1 MIQNLLLSQVFALL
15 FVIVGLPFSYL
26 ILKPE
31 NQKTVDA
38 VQRIS
43 VACALGVAI
52 PLVTCSTIMSLG
64 GWWTFCICVN
74 LTIWIASIVVL
85 IWTNRFDGQVSVLK
99 NATRMDSKAFGLLL
113 ALVACSAILISASK
127 PNDAIL
133 GVRIGVDSALYADG
147 AQMLLENNGARGF
160 EAISAAT
167 TTSFGPAA
175 FLSHLRW
182 GVPVLLAA
190 VTKLF
195 ALDHSYLSVIPLL
208 ALFLGLS
215 GLIAVSLCKRL
226 LLPTHTS
233 IFGGMAVATNYVFIN
248 LAIEGQWAQLMSIP
262 FFLLFV
268 CLESEKNKRFDPS
281 LFGASLM
288 LVAGTL
294 FYGEMTPI
302 FLFMYFLMLIKKL
315 WLNPL
320 RSSAY
325 QVTRSLVLIMLAAVM
340 IFPYI
345 KKYIEHLGG
354 LSLEVGYG
362 LPHWMNGSELLGI
375 GSIWTDGWE
384 DDGPTMSPRRMEF
397 WDFARSQTSYIL
409 LLFGMFTILRKQ
421 IDSYLWF
428 GFFTVFVVIWLR
440 FNQFGSS
447 EYLWL
452 KALSSFTVFCLIAVI
467 YAIYKFRLIV
477 STLLSNCLLFLL
489 GFSILFTTYQQLE
502 NYRSASRPISRDILE
517 VRSFL
522 EESEPCVIQVV
533 LSAENVELS
542 RSRDRVFSYLITPIF
557 RGNVLVRESQS
568 QQASEFNR
576 TNEPGINFSGELT
589 EVPQRICVLIEKPLK
604 ERLGTNVGNSTNVVF
619 ENKHWKVEISDE
631 IFKI

>member
-1 MIQNLLLSQVFALL
+1 MIQNLLLSQAFALL
-15 FVIVGLPFSYL
+15 FVVVGLPFSYL

-85 IWTNRFDGQVSVLK
+85 IRTNRFDGQVSVLK
-99 NATRMDSKAFGLLL
+99 NATRMDSKAVCLLL

-127 PNDAIL
+127 PNDAIM

-160 EAISAAT
+160 EAISAET

-182 GVPVLLAA
+182 GVPVLLAV

-195 ALDHSYLSVIPLL
+195 ALDHSYLSVIPLS
-208 ALFLGLS
+208 ALLHGLS

-226 LLPTHTS
+226 LLPTHTA
-233 IFGGMAVATNYVFIN
+233 IFGGIAVATNYVFIN
-248 LAIEGQWAQLMSIP
+248 LAIEGQWAQSMSIP

-281 LFGASLM
+281 LLGASLM

-302 FLFMYFLMLIKKL
+302 FLFMYFLILVKKL

-325 QVTRSLVLIMLAAVM
+325 QVTRSLVLILLAGVM

-354 LSLEVGYG
+354 LSLAVGYA

-375 GSIWTDGWE
+375 GSIWTYGWE
-384 DDGPTMSPRRMEF
+384 KSVQPTMSGRRMEF

-409 LLFGMFTILRKQ
+409 LLLGMFTILRKK
-421 IDSYLWF
+421 IDNYLWF
-428 GFFTVFVVIWLR
+428 GFFAVFAVLWLR

-447 EYLWL
+447 EYLWV
-452 KALSSFTVFCLIAVI
+452 KVLSSFTVLCLIVVI
-467 YAIYKFRLIV
+467 FAIYKLRSIV

-489 GFSILFTTYQQLE
+489 GLSILFTTYQQLE
-502 NYRSASRPISRDILE
+502 NYRSVSRPISRDILE

-522 EESEPCVIQVV
+522 EESEP
-533 LSAENVELS
+533 
-542 RSRDRVFSYLITPIF
+542 
-557 RGNVLVRESQS
+557 
-568 QQASEFNR
+568 
-576 TNEPGINFSGELT
+576 
-589 EVPQRICVLIEKPLK
+589 
-604 ERLGTNVGNSTNVVF
+604 
-619 ENKHWKVEISDE
+619 
-631 IFKI
+631 

>member
-1 MIQNLLLSQVFALL
+1 MIQNLLLSQAFASL
-15 FVIVGLPFSYL
+15 FVVVGLPFSYL

-74 LTIWIASIVVL
+74 ITIWIASIVVL
-85 IWTNRFDGQVSVLK
+85 IRTNWFEGQEAALK
-99 NATRMDSKAFGLLL
+99 NAIRMDSKAVCLLL

-127 PNDAIL
+127 PNDAII
-133 GVRIGVDSALYADG
+133 GVRIGIDSALYADG

-160 EAISAAT
+160 EAISAET

-182 GVPVLLAA
+182 GVPVLLAV

-195 ALDHSYLSVIPLL
+195 ALDHSYLSVIALL
-208 ALFLGLS
+208 ALLHGLS

-226 LLPTHTS
+226 LLPTYTA
-233 IFGGMAVATNYVFIN
+233 IFGGMAIATNYVFIN

-268 CLESEKNKRFDPS
+268 SLESEKNKKFDPS
-281 LFGASLM
+281 LLGASLM

-302 FLFMYFLMLIKKL
+302 FIFVYFLILVKKL
-315 WLNPL
+315 WLNTL
-320 RSSAY
+320 RISAY
-325 QVTRSLVLIMLAAVM
+325 QITRSLVLIMLTGVM
-340 IFPYI
+340 MFPYI

-354 LSLEVGYG
+354 LSLAVGYE

-375 GSIWTDGWE
+375 GSIWTHGWE
-384 DDGPTMSPRRMEF
+384 KAVAPSMSARRMEF

-428 GFFTVFVVIWLR
+428 GFFTAFAVLWLR

-447 EYLWL
+447 EYLWV
-452 KALSSFTVFCLIAVI
+452 KVLSSFTVFCLIVVI

-477 STLLSNCLLFLL
+477 SKFFSNCLLFLL
-489 GFSILFTTYQQLE
+489 GLSILFTTYQQLE
-502 NYRSASRPISRDILE
+502 NYRSVSRPISRDILE

-533 LSAENVELS
+533 LSPENTDHSWL
-542 RSRDRVFSYLITPIF
+542 RDRVFLYLITPIF
-557 RGNVLVRESQS
+557 RDNVLVRVSQ
-568 QQASEFNR
+568 NIKY
-576 TNEPGINFSGELT
+576 PYGDGINFAGELT
-589 EVPQRICVLIEKPLK
+589 ELPQRICVLIEKPLK
-604 ERLGTNVGNSTNVVF
+604 ERLGTNVGIPANVVF

>member
-85 IWTNRFDGQVSVLK
+85 IRTNRFDGQVSVLK
-99 NATRMDSKAFGLLL
+99 NATRMDSKAVCLLL

-127 PNDAIL
+127 PNDAIM
-133 GVRIGVDSALYADG
+133 GVRIGIDSALYADG

-167 TTSFGPAA
+167 TTIFGPAA

-182 GVPVLLAA
+182 GVPVLLAV

-208 ALFLGLS
+208 ALLHGLS

-226 LLPTHTS
+226 LLPTHTA
-233 IFGGMAVATNYVFIN
+233 IFGGIAVATNYVFIN
-248 LAIEGQWAQLMSIP
+248 LAIEGQWAQSMSIP

-281 LFGASLM
+281 LLGASLM
-288 LVAGTL
+288 LLAGTL

-302 FLFMYFLMLIKKL
+302 FLFMYFLILVKKL

-325 QVTRSLVLIMLAAVM
+325 QGTRSLVLILLAGVM

-354 LSLEVGYG
+354 LSLAVGYE

-375 GSIWTDGWE
+375 GSIWTHGWE
-384 DDGPTMSPRRMEF
+384 KSVQPKMSGRRMEF

-409 LLFGMFTILRKQ
+409 LLLGMFTILRKK
-421 IDSYLWF
+421 IDNYLWF
-428 GFFTVFVVIWLR
+428 GFFTVFVVLWLR

-447 EYLWL
+447 EYLWV
-452 KALSSFTVFCLIAVI
+452 KVLSSFTVLCLIVVI

-477 STLLSNCLLFLL
+477 SKFLSNCLLFLL
-489 GFSILFTTYQQLE
+489 GLSILFTTYQQLE
-502 NYRSASRPISRDILE
+502 NYRSVSRPISRDILE

-533 LSAENVELS
+533 LSPENADPFWD
-542 RSRDRVFSYLITPIF
+542 RDRVFLYLITPIF
-557 RGNVLVRESQS
+557 RGKLLVRGSQS
-568 QQASEFNR
+568 IKYPFE
-576 TNEPGINFSGELT
+576 EGINFAGELT
-589 EVPQRICVLIEKPLK
+589 EVPQRICLLIEKPLK
-604 ERLGTNVGNSTNVVF
+604 ERLGINVGIPANVVF

>member
-1 MIQNLLLSQVFALL
+1 MIQNLLLSQAFALL
-15 FVIVGLPFSYL
+15 FVVVGLPFSYL

-74 LTIWIASIVVL
+74 ITIWIASIVVL
-85 IWTNRFDGQVSVLK
+85 IRTNWFEGQEAALK
-99 NATRMDSKAFGLLL
+99 NAIRMDSKAVCLLL

-127 PNDAIL
+127 PNDAII
-133 GVRIGVDSALYADG
+133 GVRIGIDSALYADG

-160 EAISAAT
+160 EAISAET

-182 GVPVLLAA
+182 GVPVLLAV

-208 ALFLGLS
+208 ALLHGLS

-226 LLPTHTS
+226 LLPTHTA
-233 IFGGMAVATNYVFIN
+233 IFGGIAVATNYVFIN
-248 LAIEGQWAQLMSIP
+248 LAIEGQWAQSMSIP

-281 LFGASLM
+281 LLGASLM

-302 FLFMYFLMLIKKL
+302 FIFVYFLILVKKL
-315 WLNPL
+315 WLNTL
-320 RSSAY
+320 RISAY
-325 QVTRSLVLIMLAAVM
+325 QITRSLVLIMLTGVM

-354 LSLEVGYG
+354 LSLAVGYE

-375 GSIWTDGWE
+375 GSIWTHGWE
-384 DDGPTMSPRRMEF
+384 KAVAPSMSARRMEF

-428 GFFTVFVVIWLR
+428 GFLTVFVVLWLR

-447 EYLWL
+447 EYLWM
-452 KALSSFTVFCLIAVI
+452 KVLSSSAVFFVVVVVF
-467 YAIYKFRLIV
+467 AIYRSRLIV
-477 STLLSNCLLFLL
+477 STLFSNCLLFLL
-489 GFSILFTTYQQLE
+489 GFSVLFTTYQQLE
-502 NYRSASRPISRDILE
+502 NYRSVSRPISGDILE

-533 LSAENVELS
+533 LSPENADLS
-542 RSRDRVFSYLITPIF
+542 WPRDRVFLYLITPIF
-557 RGNVLVRESQS
+557 RGNVLVNVSQTIKIGDGD
-568 QQASEFNR
+568 ED
-576 TNEPGINFSGELT
+576 GINFAGELT

-604 ERLGTNVGNSTNVVF
+604 ERLGTNVGIPANVVF

>member
-1 MIQNLLLSQVFALL
+1 VIQNLLLSQAFALL

-74 LTIWIASIVVL
+74 ITIWIASIVVL
-85 IWTNRFDGQVSVLK
+85 IRTNRFEGQVSVLK
-99 NATRMDSKAFGLLL
+99 NAIRMDSKAVCLLL

-127 PNDAIL
+127 PNDAII
-133 GVRIGVDSALYADG
+133 GVRIGIDSALYADG

-160 EAISAAT
+160 EAISAET

-182 GVPVLLAA
+182 GVPVLLAV

-208 ALFLGLS
+208 ALLHGLS
-215 GLIAVSLCKRL
+215 GVIAVSLCKRL
-226 LLPTHTS
+226 LLPTHTA

-281 LFGASLM
+281 LLGASLM

-302 FLFMYFLMLIKKL
+302 FLFMYFLVLAKKL
-315 WLNPL
+315 WLNSV
-320 RSSAY
+320 RISTY
-325 QVTRSLVLIMLAAVM
+325 QVTRSLVLIMLAGVM

-354 LSLEVGYG
+354 LSLAVGYE

-375 GSIWTDGWE
+375 GSIWTHGWE
-384 DDGPTMSPRRMEF
+384 KAVAPSMSARRMEF

-409 LLFGMFTILRKQ
+409 LVFGMFTILRKQ

-428 GFFTVFVVIWLR
+428 GFFTVFVVLWLR

-447 EYLWL
+447 EYLWV
-452 KALSSFTVFCLIAVI
+452 KVLSSFTVFCLIVVI

-477 STLLSNCLLFLL
+477 SKFFSNCLLFLL
-489 GFSILFTTYQQLE
+489 GLSILFTTYQQIE
-502 NYRSASRPISRDILE
+502 NYRSVSRPISGDILE

-533 LSAENVELS
+533 LSPENTDHSWL
-542 RSRDRVFSYLITPIF
+542 RDRVFLYLITPIF
-557 RGNVLVRESQS
+557 RDNVLVRVSQ
-568 QQASEFNR
+568 
-576 TNEPGINFSGELT
+576 TIKYPYGDGINFAGELT
-589 EVPQRICVLIEKPLK
+589 ELPQRICVLIEKPLK
-604 ERLGTNVGNSTNVVF
+604 ERLGINVGNPTNVVF

>member
-1 MIQNLLLSQVFALL
+1 MIQNLLLSQAFALL
-15 FVIVGLPFSYL
+15 FVVVGLPFSYL

-31 NQKTVDA
+31 NQKTADA

-74 LTIWIASIVVL
+74 LAIWIASIVVL
-85 IWTNRFDGQVSVLK
+85 IQTNQFDGQVSVLK
-99 NATRMDSKAFGLLL
+99 NAIRMDSKAVCLLL
-113 ALVACSAILISASK
+113 ALVSCSAILISASK
-127 PNDAIL
+127 PNDAIM

-160 EAISAAT
+160 EAISAET
-167 TTSFGPAA
+167 TTIFGPAA
-175 FLSHLRW
+175 FLNHLRW
-182 GVPVLLAA
+182 GVPVLLAG

-215 GLIAVSLCKRL
+215 GLVAVSLCKRL
-226 LLPTHTS
+226 LLPMHTS
-233 IFGGMAVATNYVFIN
+233 IFGGMAVAINYVFIN

-268 CLESEKNKRFDPS
+268 CLESEKNKRFDAS
-281 LFGASLM
+281 LLGASLM

-302 FLFMYFLMLIKKL
+302 FLFMYFLILVKKL

-320 RSSAY
+320 RISTY
-325 QVTRSLVLIMLAAVM
+325 QITRSLVLSLLAGVM

-354 LSLEVGYG
+354 LSIAVGYE

-375 GSIWTDGWE
+375 GSIWTHGWE
-384 DDGPTMSPRRMEF
+384 KAIQPKMSGRRMEF

-409 LLFGMFTILRKQ
+409 LLLGMFTILRKK
-421 IDSYLWF
+421 IDNYLWF
-428 GFFTVFVVIWLR
+428 GFFTVFAVIWLR

-447 EYLWL
+447 EYLWV
-452 KALSSFTVFCLIAVI
+452 KVLSSFTVLCLIVVI
-467 YAIYKFRLIV
+467 FAIYKLRLTV

-489 GFSILFTTYQQLE
+489 GLSILFTTYQQLE
-502 NYRSASRPISRDILE
+502 NYRSVSRPISRDILE
-517 VRSFL
+517 VQSFL

-533 LSAENVELS
+533 LSPENADTFWD
-542 RSRDRVFSYLITPIF
+542 RDRVFLYLITPIF
-557 RGNVLVRESQS
+557 RGKLLVRGSQS
-568 QQASEFNR
+568 IKYPFE
-576 TNEPGINFSGELT
+576 EGINFAGELT
-589 EVPQRICVLIEKPLK
+589 EVPQRICLLIEKPLK
-604 ERLGTNVGNSTNVVF
+604 EKLGTNVGIPANVVF

>member
-1 MIQNLLLSQVFALL
+1 VIQNLLLSQIFALL

-85 IWTNRFDGQVSVLK
+85 IRTNRFDGQVSVLK
-99 NATRMDSKAFGLLL
+99 NATRMDSKAVFLLL

-127 PNDAIL
+127 PNDAIM
-133 GVRIGVDSALYADG
+133 GVRIGMDSALYADG
-147 AQMLLENNGARGF
+147 AQMLLENDSARGF

-167 TTSFGPAA
+167 TTNFGPAA
-175 FLSHLRW
+175 FLHHLRW
-182 GVPVLLAA
+182 GVPVLLAG

-195 ALDHSYLSVIPLL
+195 ALGHSYLSVVPLL
-208 ALFLGLS
+208 AHFLGLS

-226 LLPTHTS
+226 LLPTHTA

-268 CLESEKNKRFDPS
+268 CSESEKNKRFDAS
-281 LFGASLM
+281 LLGASLM

-294 FYGEMTPI
+294 FYGEVTLI
-302 FLFMYFLMLIKKL
+302 FLFMYFLVLVKKL
-315 WLNPL
+315 WLNSL
-320 RSSAY
+320 RISAY
-325 QVTRSLVLIMLAAVM
+325 QVTRSLVLIMLAGVM

-354 LSLEVGYG
+354 LSLEVGYAT
-362 LPHWMNGSELLGI
+362 PHWMNGSELLGI
-375 GSIWTDGWE
+375 GSIWTYWGEWANNSAIS
-384 DDGPTMSPRRMEF
+384 TTIARRLEF

-409 LLFGMFTILRKQ
+409 LLFGMFTILRKR

-428 GFFTVFVVIWLR
+428 GFFVVFAVLWLR

-447 EYLWL
+447 SYLWV
-452 KALSSFTVFCLIAVI
+452 KGLSSFTVFCLIVVI
-467 YAIYKFRLIV
+467 FAIYKLRSIV

-489 GFSILFTTYQQLE
+489 GLSILFTTYQQLE
-502 NYRSASRPISRDILE
+502 NYRSVSRPISRDILE

-522 EESEPCVIQVV
+522 EESEPCVLKVV
-533 LSAENVELS
+533 LSPENVELS
-542 RSRDRVFSYLITPIF
+542 WSRDRVSWLTLTPIF
-557 RGNVLVRESQS
+557 RGNVLIIG
-568 QQASEFNR
+568 SE
-576 TNEPGINFSGELT
+576 GVNFAGELT
-589 EVPQRICVLIEKPLK
+589 ELPQRICVLIEKPLK
-604 ERLGTNVGNSTNVVF
+604 ERLGTNVGNPANVVF

>member
-1 MIQNLLLSQVFALL
+1 MIQNLLLSQAFASL
-15 FVIVGLPFSYL
+15 FVVVGLPFSYL

-74 LTIWIASIVVL
+74 ITIWIASIVVL
-85 IWTNRFDGQVSVLK
+85 IRTNWFEGQEAALK
-99 NATRMDSKAFGLLL
+99 NAIRMDSKAVCLLL

-127 PNDAIL
+127 PNDAII
-133 GVRIGVDSALYADG
+133 GVRIGIDSALYADG

-160 EAISAAT
+160 EAISAET

-182 GVPVLLAA
+182 GVPVLLAV

-195 ALDHSYLSVIPLL
+195 ALDHSYLSVIALL
-208 ALFLGLS
+208 ALLHGLS

-226 LLPTHTS
+226 LLPTYTA
-233 IFGGMAVATNYVFIN
+233 IFGGMAIATNYVFIN

-262 FFLLFV
+262 FFLLFAS
-268 CLESEKNKRFDPS
+268 LESEKNKKFDPS
-281 LFGASLM
+281 LLGASLM

-302 FLFMYFLMLIKKL
+302 FIFVYFLILVKKL
-315 WLNPL
+315 WLNTL
-320 RSSAY
+320 RISAY
-325 QVTRSLVLIMLAAVM
+325 QITRSLVLIMLTGVM

-354 LSLEVGYG
+354 LSLAVGYE

-375 GSIWTDGWE
+375 GSIWTHGWE
-384 DDGPTMSPRRMEF
+384 KAVAPSMSARRMEF

-428 GFFTVFVVIWLR
+428 GFFTAFAVLWLR

-447 EYLWL
+447 EYLWV
-452 KALSSFTVFCLIAVI
+452 KVLSSFTVFCLIVVI

-477 STLLSNCLLFLL
+477 SKFFSNCLLFLL
-489 GFSILFTTYQQLE
+489 GLSILFTTYQQLE
-502 NYRSASRPISRDILE
+502 NYRSVSRPISRDILE

-533 LSAENVELS
+533 LSPENTDHSWL
-542 RSRDRVFSYLITPIF
+542 RDRVFLYLITPIF
-557 RGNVLVRESQS
+557 RDNVLVRVSQ
-568 QQASEFNR
+568 
-576 TNEPGINFSGELT
+576 TIKYPYGDGINFAGELT
-589 EVPQRICVLIEKPLK
+589 ELPQRICVLIEKPLK
-604 ERLGTNVGNSTNVVF
+604 ERLGTNVGIPANVVF

>member
-74 LTIWIASIVVL
+74 ITIWIASIVVL
-85 IWTNRFDGQVSVLK
+85 IRTNRFEGQVSVLK
-99 NATRMDSKAFGLLL
+99 NAIRMDSKAGCLLL

-127 PNDAIL
+127 PNDAIM
-133 GVRIGVDSALYADG
+133 GVRIGIDSALYADG

-160 EAISAAT
+160 EAISAETA
-167 TTSFGPAA
+167 TSFGPAA
-175 FLSHLRW
+175 FLRHLRW
-182 GVPVLLAA
+182 GVPVLLAV

-208 ALFLGLS
+208 ALLHGLS
-215 GLIAVSLCKRL
+215 GVIAVSLCKRL
-226 LLPTHTS
+226 LLPTHTA

-248 LAIEGQWAQLMSIP
+248 LAIEGQWAQSMSIP

-268 CLESEKNKRFDPS
+268 CLESEKNKRFDAS
-281 LFGASLM
+281 LLGASLM

-302 FLFMYFLMLIKKL
+302 FLFIYFLILAKKL
-315 WLNPL
+315 WLNSM
-320 RSSAY
+320 RISTY
-325 QVTRSLVLIMLAAVM
+325 QVTRSLALILLAGVM

-354 LSLEVGYG
+354 LSLAVGFG

-375 GSIWTDGWE
+375 GSIWTNGWE
-384 DDGPTMSPRRMEF
+384 TTDVPSGMTARRMEF

-409 LLFGMFTILRKQ
+409 LLFGMFTILRKR

-428 GFFTVFVVIWLR
+428 GFFTVFVVLWLR

-447 EYLWL
+447 EYLWM
-452 KALSSFTVFCLIAVI
+452 KVLSSSAVFCVVVVI
-467 YAIYKFRLIV
+467 FAIYRSRLIV
-477 STLLSNCLLFLL
+477 STLFSNCLLFLL
-489 GFSILFTTYQQLE
+489 GFSVLFTTYQQLE
-502 NYRSASRPISRDILE
+502 NYRSVSRPISSDILE

-533 LSAENVELS
+533 LSPENADLS
-542 RSRDRVFSYLITPIF
+542 WPRDRVFLYLITPIF
-557 RGNVLVRESQS
+557 RGNVLVNVSQTIKIGDGD
-568 QQASEFNR
+568 ED
-576 TNEPGINFSGELT
+576 GINYAGELT
-589 EVPQRICVLIEKPLK
+589 EVPQRICLLIEKPLK
-604 ERLGTNVGNSTNVVF
+604 EILGTGFEIPSNVVF

>member
-1 MIQNLLLSQVFALL
+1 VIQNLLLSQAFALL

-43 VACALGVAI
+43 IACALGVAI

-64 GWWTFCICVN
+64 GWWTFCIWVN

-85 IWTNRFDGQVSVLK
+85 IQTNRFEGQEPVLK
-99 NATRMDSKAFGLLL
+99 NAVRMDFKAVCLLL

-127 PNDAIL
+127 PNDAIM
-133 GVRIGVDSALYADG
+133 GVRIGIDSALYADG

-167 TTSFGPAA
+167 TTIFGPAA

-182 GVPVLLAA
+182 GVPVLLAE

-248 LAIEGQWAQLMSIP
+248 LAIEGQWAQSMSIP

-281 LFGASLM
+281 LLGASLM

-302 FLFMYFLMLIKKL
+302 FLFMYFLILVKKL

-325 QVTRSLVLIMLAAVM
+325 QVTRSLVLILLAGVM

-354 LSLEVGYG
+354 LSLAVGYA

-375 GSIWTDGWE
+375 GSIWTYGWE
-384 DDGPTMSPRRMEF
+384 KSVQPTMSGRRMEF

-409 LLFGMFTILRKQ
+409 LLFGMFTILRKK

-428 GFFTVFVVIWLR
+428 GFFAVFAVLWLR

-447 EYLWL
+447 EYLWV
-452 KALSSFTVFCLIAVI
+452 KVLSSFTVLCLIVVI
-467 YAIYKFRLIV
+467 FAIYKFRSIV

-489 GFSILFTTYQQLE
+489 GLSILFTTYQQLE
-502 NYRSASRPISRDILE
+502 NYRSVSRPISRDILE

-533 LSAENVELS
+533 LSPENADPFWD
-542 RSRDRVFSYLITPIF
+542 RDRVFLFSITPIF
-557 RGNVLVRESQS
+557 RGKLLVRGSQS
-568 QQASEFNR
+568 IKYPFE
-576 TNEPGINFSGELT
+576 EGINFAGELT
-589 EVPQRICVLIEKPLK
+589 EVPQRICLLIEKPLK
-604 ERLGTNVGNSTNVVF
+604 EILGTGIEIPSNVVF

>member
-1 MIQNLLLSQVFALL
+1 MIQNLLLSQAFALL

-52 PLVTCSTIMSLG
+52 TLVTCSTIMSLG

-85 IWTNRFDGQVSVLK
+85 IRTNRFDGQVSVLK
-99 NATRMDSKAFGLLL
+99 NATRMDSKAVCLLL

-127 PNDAIL
+127 PNDAIM

-160 EAISAAT
+160 EAISAET

-182 GVPVLLAA
+182 GVPVLLAV

-208 ALFLGLS
+208 ALLHGLS
-215 GLIAVSLCKRL
+215 GVIAVSLCKRL
-226 LLPTHTS
+226 LLPTHTA
-233 IFGGMAVATNYVFIN
+233 IFGGIAVATNYVFIN
-248 LAIEGQWAQLMSIP
+248 LAIEGQWAQSMSIP

-268 CLESEKNKRFDPS
+268 CLESEKSKRFDAS
-281 LFGASLM
+281 LLGASLM

-302 FLFMYFLMLIKKL
+302 FLFIYFLILAKKL
-315 WLNPL
+315 WLNSM
-320 RSSAY
+320 RISTY
-325 QVTRSLVLIMLAAVM
+325 QVTRSLALILLAGVM

-354 LSLEVGYG
+354 LSLAVGFG

-375 GSIWTDGWE
+375 GSIWTNGWE
-384 DDGPTMSPRRMEF
+384 TTDVPSGMTARRMEF

-409 LLFGMFTILRKQ
+409 LLFGMFTILRKN
-421 IDSYLWF
+421 IDNYLWF
-428 GFFTVFVVIWLR
+428 GFFAVFVVLWLR

-447 EYLWL
+447 EYLWM
-452 KALSSFTVFCLIAVI
+452 KVLSSSAVFCVVVVI
-467 YAIYKFRLIV
+467 FAIYRSRLIV
-477 STLLSNCLLFLL
+477 STLFSNCLLFLL
-489 GFSILFTTYQQLE
+489 GFSVLFTTYQQLE
-502 NYRSASRPISRDILE
+502 NYRSVSRPISGDILE

-533 LSAENVELS
+533 LSPENADLS
-542 RSRDRVFSYLITPIF
+542 WPRDRVFLYLITPIF
-557 RGNVLVRESQS
+557 RGNVLVNVSQTIKIGDGD
-568 QQASEFNR
+568 ED
-576 TNEPGINFSGELT
+576 GINYAGELT
-589 EVPQRICVLIEKPLK
+589 EVPQRICLLIEKPLK
-604 ERLGTNVGNSTNVVF
+604 EILGTGIEIPSNVVF

>member
-85 IWTNRFDGQVSVLK
+85 IRTNRFDGQVSVLK
-99 NATRMDSKAFGLLL
+99 NATRMDSKAVCLLL

-127 PNDAIL
+127 PNDAIM
-133 GVRIGVDSALYADG
+133 GVRIGIDSALYADG

-167 TTSFGPAA
+167 TTIFGPAA

-182 GVPVLLAA
+182 GVPVLLAV

-208 ALFLGLS
+208 ALLHGLS

-226 LLPTHTS
+226 LLPTHTA
-233 IFGGMAVATNYVFIN
+233 IFGGIAVATNYVFIN
-248 LAIEGQWAQLMSIP
+248 LAIEGQWAQSMSIP

-281 LFGASLM
+281 LLGASLM
-288 LVAGTL
+288 LLAGTL

-302 FLFMYFLMLIKKL
+302 FLFMYFLILVKKL

-325 QVTRSLVLIMLAAVM
+325 QGTRSLVLILLAGVM

-354 LSLEVGYG
+354 LSLAVGYE

-375 GSIWTDGWE
+375 GSIWTHGWE
-384 DDGPTMSPRRMEF
+384 KSVQPKMSGRRMEF

-409 LLFGMFTILRKQ
+409 LLLGMFTILRKK
-421 IDSYLWF
+421 IDNYLWF
-428 GFFTVFVVIWLR
+428 GFFTVFVVLWLR

-447 EYLWL
+447 EYLWV
-452 KALSSFTVFCLIAVI
+452 KVLSSFTVFCLIVVI

-477 STLLSNCLLFLL
+477 SKFFSNCLLFLL
-489 GFSILFTTYQQLE
+489 GLSILFTTYQQLE
-502 NYRSASRPISRDILE
+502 NYRSVSRPISRDILE

-533 LSAENVELS
+533 LSPENADPFWD
-542 RSRDRVFSYLITPIF
+542 RDRVFLYLITPIF
-557 RGNVLVRESQS
+557 RGKLLVRGSQS
-568 QQASEFNR
+568 IKYPFE
-576 TNEPGINFSGELT
+576 EGINFAGELT
-589 EVPQRICVLIEKPLK
+589 EVPQRICLLIEKPLK
-604 ERLGTNVGNSTNVVF
+604 ERLGTNVGIPANVVF

>member
-1 MIQNLLLSQVFALL
+1 MIQNLLLSQVFAVLL
-15 FVIVGLPFSYL
+15 VIVGLPFSYL

-31 NQKTVDA
+31 NQKTADA

-52 PLVTCSTIMSLG
+52 PLITCSTIMSLG
-64 GWWTFCICVN
+64 GWWIFCICVN
-74 LTIWIASIVVL
+74 LTIWIAPIVVL
-85 IWTNRFDGQVSVLK
+85 IRANSFEGQESVLK
-99 NATRMDSKAFGLLL
+99 NAIRMDSKAVCLLL

-127 PNDAIL
+127 PNDAIM
-133 GVRIGVDSALYADG
+133 GVRIGMDSALYADG
-147 AQMLLENNGARGF
+147 AQMLLENDGARGF
-160 EAISAAT
+160 EAISAET

-182 GVPVLLAA
+182 GVPVLLAV

-226 LLPTHTS
+226 LLPTHLA

-248 LAIEGQWAQLMSIP
+248 LAIDGQWAQSMSIP

-268 CLESEKNKRFDPS
+268 CLESENNKRFDAS
-281 LFGASLM
+281 LLGASLM

-294 FYGEMTPI
+294 FYGEMTTI
-302 FLFMYFLMLIKKL
+302 FLFMYFLILAKKL

-320 RSSAY
+320 RISVY
-325 QVTRSLVLIMLAAVM
+325 QITRSLVLILLAGVM
-340 IFPYI
+340 IFPYV

-354 LSLEVGYG
+354 LSLEVGYTT
-362 LPHWMNGSELLGI
+362 PHWMNGSELLGI
-375 GSIWTDGWE
+375 GSIWGHWGEWANNGAIST
-384 DDGPTMSPRRMEF
+384 TITRRLEF
-397 WDFARSQTSYIL
+397 WDFVRSQTSYIL

-428 GFFTVFVVIWLR
+428 GFFTVFVVLWLR

-447 EYLWL
+447 TYLWV
-452 KALSSFTVFCLIAVI
+452 KALSSFMVFCLIVVI
-467 YAIYKFRLIV
+467 CAIYKFRLIV
-477 STLLSNCLLFLL
+477 SKFFSNCLLFLF

-502 NYRSASRPISRDILE
+502 SFRSASRPISRDILE

-522 EESEPCVIQVV
+522 EESEPCVQKLV
-533 LSAENVELS
+533 LSPENVKLS
-542 RSRDRVFSYLITPIF
+542 WSRDRVSYFILTAIF
-557 RGNVLVRESQS
+557 RRNVLIIG
-568 QQASEFNR
+568 SEGV
-576 TNEPGINFSGELT
+576 ENFAGDLT
-589 EVPQRICVLIEKPLK
+589 EVPQKICVLIEKPLK
-604 ERLGTNVGNSTNVVF
+604 ERLGTTIEVPANVVF

>member
-1 MIQNLLLSQVFALL
+1 MIQNLLLSQAFALL

-74 LTIWIASIVVL
+74 ITIWIASIVVL
-85 IWTNRFDGQVSVLK
+85 IRTNWFEGQEAALK
-99 NATRMDSKAFGLLL
+99 NAIRMDSKAVCLLL

-127 PNDAIL
+127 PNDAII
-133 GVRIGVDSALYADG
+133 GVRIGIDSALYADG

-167 TTSFGPAA
+167 TTIFGPAA

-182 GVPVLLAA
+182 GVPVLLAV

-208 ALFLGLS
+208 ALLHGLS

-226 LLPTHTS
+226 LLPTHTA

-268 CLESEKNKRFDPS
+268 SLESEKNKKFDPS
-281 LFGASLM
+281 LLGASLM

-302 FLFMYFLMLIKKL
+302 FLFMYFFILAKKL

-320 RSSAY
+320 RISVY
-325 QVTRSLVLIMLAAVM
+325 QITRSLVLIMLTGVM

-345 KKYIEHLGG
+345 IKYIAHLGG
-354 LSLEVGYG
+354 LSLEVGYAT
-362 LPHWMNGSELLGI
+362 PHWMNGSELLGI
-375 GSIWTDGWE
+375 GSIWTYWGEWANNDAIS
-384 DDGPTMSPRRMEF
+384 TTIARRLEF
-397 WDFARSQTSYIL
+397 WDFVRSQTSYIL

-428 GFFTVFVVIWLR
+428 GLFTVFAVIWLR

-447 EYLWL
+447 SYLWV
-452 KALSSFTVFCLIAVI
+452 KVLSSFTVSCLIVVI

-477 STLLSNCLLFLL
+477 SKFFSNCLLFLL
-489 GFSILFTTYQQLE
+489 GLSILFTTYHQLE
-502 NYRSASRPISRDILE
+502 NYRSVSRPIPRDILE
-517 VRSFL
+517 VRTFL
-522 EESEPCVIQVV
+522 EESEPCVLKVV
-533 LSAENVELS
+533 LSPENVEPS
-542 RSRDRVFSYLITPIF
+542 WSRDRVSYLLFTPIF
-557 RGNVLVRESQS
+557 RGNVLINAGYEG
-568 QQASEFNR
+568 
-576 TNEPGINFSGELT
+576 TNFSGELT

-604 ERLGTNVGNSTNVVF
+604 EKLGTNVGNPANVVF

>member
-1 MIQNLLLSQVFALL
+1 VIQNLLLSQAFALL
-15 FVIVGLPFSYL
+15 FVVVGLPFSYL

-85 IWTNRFDGQVSVLK
+85 IRTNRFDGQVSVLK

-113 ALVACSAILISASK
+113 VLVACSAILISASK

-167 TTSFGPAA
+167 TTIFGPAA

-182 GVPVLLAA
+182 GVPVILAA

-208 ALFLGLS
+208 ALLHGLS

-226 LLPTHTS
+226 LLPTHIA
-233 IFGGMAVATNYVFIN
+233 IFGGIAVATNYVFIN
-248 LAIEGQWAQLMSIP
+248 LAIEGQWAQSMSIP

-268 CLESEKNKRFDPS
+268 CLESEKSKRFDAS
-281 LFGASLM
+281 LLGASLM

-302 FLFMYFLMLIKKL
+302 FLFIYFLILAKKL
-315 WLNPL
+315 WLNSM
-320 RSSAY
+320 RISTY
-325 QVTRSLVLIMLAAVM
+325 QVTRSLALILLAGVM

-354 LSLEVGYG
+354 LSLAVGFG

-375 GSIWTDGWE
+375 GSIWTNGWE
-384 DDGPTMSPRRMEF
+384 TTDVPSGMTARRMEF

-409 LLFGMFTILRKQ
+409 LLFGMFTILRKR

-428 GFFTVFVVIWLR
+428 GFFTVFVVLWLR

-447 EYLWL
+447 EYLWM
-452 KALSSFTVFCLIAVI
+452 KVLSSSAVFCVVVVI
-467 YAIYKFRLIV
+467 FAIYRSRLIV
-477 STLLSNCLLFLL
+477 STLFSNCLLFLL
-489 GFSILFTTYQQLE
+489 GFSVLFTTYQQLE
-502 NYRSASRPISRDILE
+502 NYRSVSRPISSDILE

-533 LSAENVELS
+533 LSPENADLS
-542 RSRDRVFSYLITPIF
+542 WPRDRVFLYLITPIF
-557 RGNVLVRESQS
+557 RGNVLVNVSQTIKIGDGD
-568 QQASEFNR
+568 ED
-576 TNEPGINFSGELT
+576 GINFAGELT

-604 ERLGTNVGNSTNVVF
+604 ERLGTNVGNPANVVF

>member
-1 MIQNLLLSQVFALL
+1 MIQNLLLSQAFALL
-15 FVIVGLPFSYL
+15 FVVVGLPFSYL

-74 LTIWIASIVVL
+74 ITIWIASIVVL
-85 IWTNRFDGQVSVLK
+85 IRTNWFEGQEAALK
-99 NATRMDSKAFGLLL
+99 NAIRMDSKAVCLLL

-127 PNDAIL
+127 PNDAII
-133 GVRIGVDSALYADG
+133 GVRIGIDSALYADG

-160 EAISAAT
+160 EAISAET

-182 GVPVLLAA
+182 GVPVLLAV

-195 ALDHSYLSVIPLL
+195 ALDHSYLSVIALL
-208 ALFLGLS
+208 ALLHGLS

-226 LLPTHTS
+226 LLPTYTA
-233 IFGGMAVATNYVFIN
+233 IFGGMAIATNYVFIN

-262 FFLLFV
+262 FFLLFAS
-268 CLESEKNKRFDPS
+268 LESEKNKKFDPS
-281 LFGASLM
+281 LLGASLM

-302 FLFMYFLMLIKKL
+302 FIFVYFLILVKKL
-315 WLNPL
+315 WLNTL
-320 RSSAY
+320 RISAY
-325 QVTRSLVLIMLAAVM
+325 QITRSLVLIMLTGVM

-354 LSLEVGYG
+354 LSLAVGYE

-375 GSIWTDGWE
+375 GSIWTHGWE
-384 DDGPTMSPRRMEF
+384 KAVAPSMSARRMEF

-428 GFFTVFVVIWLR
+428 GFFTAFAVLWLR

-447 EYLWL
+447 EYLWV
-452 KALSSFTVFCLIAVI
+452 KVLSSFTVFCLIVVI

-477 STLLSNCLLFLL
+477 SKFFSNCLLFLL
-489 GFSILFTTYQQLE
+489 GLSILFTTYQQLE
-502 NYRSASRPISRDILE
+502 NYRSVSRPISRDILE

-533 LSAENVELS
+533 LSPENTDHSWL
-542 RSRDRVFSYLITPIF
+542 RDRVFLYLITPIF
-557 RGNVLVRESQS
+557 RDNVLVRVSQ
-568 QQASEFNR
+568 
-576 TNEPGINFSGELT
+576 TIKYPYGDGINFAGELT
-589 EVPQRICVLIEKPLK
+589 ELPQRICVLIEKPLK
-604 ERLGTNVGNSTNVVF
+604 ERLGTNVGIPANVVF

>member
-1 MIQNLLLSQVFALL
+1 VIQNLLLSQAFALL

-85 IWTNRFDGQVSVLK
+85 IRTNRFDGQVSVLK
-99 NATRMDSKAFGLLL
+99 NATRMDSKAVCLLL

-127 PNDAIL
+127 PNDAIM
-133 GVRIGVDSALYADG
+133 GVRIGIDSALYADG

-167 TTSFGPAA
+167 TTIFGPAA

-182 GVPVLLAA
+182 GVPVLLAE

-248 LAIEGQWAQLMSIP
+248 LAIEGQWAQSMSIP

-281 LFGASLM
+281 LLGASLM

-302 FLFMYFLMLIKKL
+302 FLFMYFLILVKKL

-325 QVTRSLVLIMLAAVM
+325 QVTRSLVLILLAGVM

-354 LSLEVGYG
+354 LSLAVGYA

-375 GSIWTDGWE
+375 GSIWTYGWE
-384 DDGPTMSPRRMEF
+384 KSVQPTMSGRRMEF

-409 LLFGMFTILRKQ
+409 LLFGMFTILRKK

-428 GFFTVFVVIWLR
+428 GFFAVFAVLWLR

-447 EYLWL
+447 EYLWV
-452 KALSSFTVFCLIAVI
+452 KVLSSFTVLCLIVVI
-467 YAIYKFRLIV
+467 FAIYKFRSIV

-489 GFSILFTTYQQLE
+489 GLSILFTTYQQLE
-502 NYRSASRPISRDILE
+502 NYRSVSRPISRDILE

-533 LSAENVELS
+533 LSPENADPFWD
-542 RSRDRVFSYLITPIF
+542 RDRVFLFSITPIF
-557 RGNVLVRESQS
+557 RGKLLVRGSQS
-568 QQASEFNR
+568 IKYPFE
-576 TNEPGINFSGELT
+576 EGINFAGELT
-589 EVPQRICVLIEKPLK
+589 EVPQRICLLIEKPLK
-604 ERLGTNVGNSTNVVF
+604 EILGTGIEIPSNVVF

>member
-1 MIQNLLLSQVFALL
+1 VIQNLLLSQAFALL
-15 FVIVGLPFSYL
+15 FVVVGLPFSYL

-85 IWTNRFDGQVSVLK
+85 IRTNRFDGQVSVLK

-113 ALVACSAILISASK
+113 VLVACSAILISASK

-167 TTSFGPAA
+167 TTIFGPAA

-182 GVPVLLAA
+182 GVPVILAT

-208 ALFLGLS
+208 ALLHGLS

-226 LLPTHTS
+226 LLPTHIA
-233 IFGGMAVATNYVFIN
+233 IFGGIAVATNYVFIN
-248 LAIEGQWAQLMSIP
+248 LAIEGQWAQSMSIP

-268 CLESEKNKRFDPS
+268 CLESEKSKRFDAS
-281 LFGASLM
+281 LLGASLM

-302 FLFMYFLMLIKKL
+302 FLFIYFLILAKKL
-315 WLNPL
+315 WLNSM
-320 RSSAY
+320 RISTY
-325 QVTRSLVLIMLAAVM
+325 QVTRSLALILLAGVM

-354 LSLEVGYG
+354 LSLAVGFG

-375 GSIWTDGWE
+375 GSIWTNGWE
-384 DDGPTMSPRRMEF
+384 TTDVPSGMTARRMEF

-409 LLFGMFTILRKQ
+409 LLFGMFTILRKR

-428 GFFTVFVVIWLR
+428 GFFTVFVVLWLR

-447 EYLWL
+447 EYLWM
-452 KALSSFTVFCLIAVI
+452 KVLSSSAVFCVVVVI
-467 YAIYKFRLIV
+467 FAIYRSRLIV
-477 STLLSNCLLFLL
+477 STLFSNCLLFLL
-489 GFSILFTTYQQLE
+489 GFSVLFTTYQQLE
-502 NYRSASRPISRDILE
+502 NYRSVSRPISSDILE

-533 LSAENVELS
+533 LSPENADLS
-542 RSRDRVFSYLITPIF
+542 WPRDRVFLYLITPIF
-557 RGNVLVRESQS
+557 RGNVLVNVSQTIKIGDGD
-568 QQASEFNR
+568 ED
-576 TNEPGINFSGELT
+576 GINFAGELT
-589 EVPQRICVLIEKPLK
+589 EVPQRICLLIEKPLK
-604 ERLGTNVGNSTNVVF
+604 ERLGTNVGIPANVVF

>member
-1 MIQNLLLSQVFALL
+1 VIQNLLLSQAFALL

-43 VACALGVAI
+43 IACALGVAI

-85 IWTNRFDGQVSVLK
+85 IRTNRFDGQVSVLK

-113 ALVACSAILISASK
+113 VLVACSAILISASK
-127 PNDAIL
+127 PNDAIM
-133 GVRIGVDSALYADG
+133 GVRIGIDSALYADG

-167 TTSFGPAA
+167 TTIFGPAA

-182 GVPVLLAA
+182 GVPVLLAE

-248 LAIEGQWAQLMSIP
+248 LAIEGQWAQSMSIP

-281 LFGASLM
+281 LLGASLM

-302 FLFMYFLMLIKKL
+302 FLFMYFLILVKKL

-325 QVTRSLVLIMLAAVM
+325 QVTRSLVLILLAGVM

-354 LSLEVGYG
+354 LSLAVGYA

-375 GSIWTDGWE
+375 GSIWTYGWE
-384 DDGPTMSPRRMEF
+384 KSVQPTMSGRRMEF

-409 LLFGMFTILRKQ
+409 LLFGMFTILRKK

-428 GFFTVFVVIWLR
+428 GFFAVFAVLWLR

-447 EYLWL
+447 EYLWV
-452 KALSSFTVFCLIAVI
+452 KVLSSFTVLCLIVVI
-467 YAIYKFRLIV
+467 FAIYKLRSIV

-489 GFSILFTTYQQLE
+489 GLSILFTTYQQLE
-502 NYRSASRPISRDILE
+502 NYRSVSRPISRDILE

-533 LSAENVELS
+533 LSPENADPFWD
-542 RSRDRVFSYLITPIF
+542 RDRVFLFSITPIF
-557 RGNVLVRESQS
+557 RGKLLVRGSQS
-568 QQASEFNR
+568 IKYPFE
-576 TNEPGINFSGELT
+576 EGINFAGELT
-589 EVPQRICVLIEKPLK
+589 EVPQRICLLIEKPLK
-604 ERLGTNVGNSTNVVF
+604 EILGTGIEIPSNVVF

>member
-1 MIQNLLLSQVFALL
+1 MIQNLLLSQAFALL

-74 LTIWIASIVVL
+74 LAIWIASIVVL
-85 IWTNRFDGQVSVLK
+85 IQTNQFDGQVSVLK
-99 NATRMDSKAFGLLL
+99 NAIRMDSKAVCLLL
-113 ALVACSAILISASK
+113 ALVSCSAILISASK
-127 PNDAIL
+127 PNDAIM

-160 EAISAAT
+160 EAISAET
-167 TTSFGPAA
+167 TTIFGPAA
-175 FLSHLRW
+175 FLNHLRW
-182 GVPVLLAA
+182 GVPVLLAG

-226 LLPTHTS
+226 LLPMHTS
-233 IFGGMAVATNYVFIN
+233 IFGGMAVAINYVFIN

-268 CLESEKNKRFDPS
+268 CLESEKNKRFDAS
-281 LFGASLM
+281 LLGASLM

-302 FLFMYFLMLIKKL
+302 FLFMYFLILVKKL

-320 RSSAY
+320 RISTY
-325 QVTRSLVLIMLAAVM
+325 QITRSLVLSLLAGVM

-354 LSLEVGYG
+354 LSIAVGYE

-375 GSIWTDGWE
+375 GSIWTHGWE
-384 DDGPTMSPRRMEF
+384 KAIQPKMSGRRMQF

-409 LLFGMFTILRKQ
+409 LLLGMFTILRKK
-421 IDSYLWF
+421 IDNYLWF
-428 GFFTVFVVIWLR
+428 GFFTVFAVIWLR

-447 EYLWL
+447 EYLWV
-452 KALSSFTVFCLIAVI
+452 KVLSSFTVLCLIVVI
-467 YAIYKFRLIV
+467 FAIYKLRLTV

-489 GFSILFTTYQQLE
+489 GLSILFTTYQQLE
-502 NYRSASRPISRDILE
+502 NYRSVSRPISRDILE
-517 VRSFL
+517 VQSFL

-533 LSAENVELS
+533 LSPENADTFWD
-542 RSRDRVFSYLITPIF
+542 RDRVFLYLITPIF
-557 RGNVLVRESQS
+557 RGKLLVRGSQS
-568 QQASEFNR
+568 IKYPFE
-576 TNEPGINFSGELT
+576 EGINFAGELT
-589 EVPQRICVLIEKPLK
+589 EVPQRICLLIEKPLK
-604 ERLGTNVGNSTNVVF
+604 ERLGTNVGNPTNVVF

>member
-1 MIQNLLLSQVFALL
+1 MIQNLLLSQAFALL
-15 FVIVGLPFSYL
+15 FVVVGLPFSYL

-31 NQKTVDA
+31 NQKTADA

-74 LTIWIASIVVL
+74 LAIWIASIVVL
-85 IWTNRFDGQVSVLK
+85 IQTNQFDGQVSVLK
-99 NATRMDSKAFGLLL
+99 NAIRMDSKAVCLLL
-113 ALVACSAILISASK
+113 ALVSCSAILISASK
-127 PNDAIL
+127 PNDAIM

-160 EAISAAT
+160 EAISAET
-167 TTSFGPAA
+167 TTIFGPAA
-175 FLSHLRW
+175 FLNHLRW
-182 GVPVLLAA
+182 GVPVLLAG

-215 GLIAVSLCKRL
+215 GLVAVSLCKRL
-226 LLPTHTS
+226 LLPMHTS
-233 IFGGMAVATNYVFIN
+233 IFGGMAVAINYVFIN

-268 CLESEKNKRFDPS
+268 CLESEKNKRFDAS
-281 LFGASLM
+281 LLGASLM

-302 FLFMYFLMLIKKL
+302 FLFMYFLILVKKL

-320 RSSAY
+320 RISTY
-325 QVTRSLVLIMLAAVM
+325 QITRSLVLSLLAGVM

-354 LSLEVGYG
+354 LSIAVGYE
-362 LPHWMNGSELLGI
+362 LPHWMNSSELLGI
-375 GSIWTDGWE
+375 GSIWTHGWE
-384 DDGPTMSPRRMEF
+384 KAIQPKMSGRRMEF

-409 LLFGMFTILRKQ
+409 LLLGMFTILRKK
-421 IDSYLWF
+421 IDNYLWF
-428 GFFTVFVVIWLR
+428 GFFTVFAVIWLR

-447 EYLWL
+447 EYLWV
-452 KALSSFTVFCLIAVI
+452 KVLSSFTVLCLIVVI
-467 YAIYKFRLIV
+467 FAIYKLRLTV

-489 GFSILFTTYQQLE
+489 GLSILFTTYQQLE
-502 NYRSASRPISRDILE
+502 NYRSVSRPISRDILE
-517 VRSFL
+517 VQSFL

-533 LSAENVELS
+533 LSPENADTFWD
-542 RSRDRVFSYLITPIF
+542 RDRVFLYLITPIF
-557 RGNVLVRESQS
+557 RGKLLVRGSQS
-568 QQASEFNR
+568 IKYPFE
-576 TNEPGINFSGELT
+576 EGINFAGELT
-589 EVPQRICVLIEKPLK
+589 EVPQRICLLIEKPLK
-604 ERLGTNVGNSTNVVF
+604 EKLGTNVGIPANVVF

>member
-1 MIQNLLLSQVFALL
+1 MIQNLLLSQAFALL

-43 VACALGVAI
+43 VAGALGVAI

-85 IWTNRFDGQVSVLK
+85 IRTNRFDGQVSVLK
-99 NATRMDSKAFGLLL
+99 NATRMDSKAVCLLL

-127 PNDAIL
+127 PNDAIM

-167 TTSFGPAA
+167 TTIFGPAA

-182 GVPVLLAA
+182 GVPVLLAV

-208 ALFLGLS
+208 ALLHGLS

-226 LLPTHTS
+226 LLPTHTA
-233 IFGGMAVATNYVFIN
+233 IFGGIAVATNYVFIN
-248 LAIEGQWAQLMSIP
+248 LAIEGQWAQSMSIP

-268 CLESEKNKRFDPS
+268 CLESEKSKRFDPS
-281 LFGASLM
+281 LLGASLM
-288 LVAGTL
+288 LLAGTL

-302 FLFMYFLMLIKKL
+302 FLFMYFLILVKKL

-325 QVTRSLVLIMLAAVM
+325 QGTRSLVLILLAGVM

-354 LSLEVGYG
+354 LSLAVGFG

-375 GSIWTDGWE
+375 GSIWTNGWE
-384 DDGPTMSPRRMEF
+384 TTDEPSGMTARRMEF

-428 GFFTVFVVIWLR
+428 GFFTAFAVVWLR

-447 EYLWL
+447 EYLWV
-452 KALSSFTVFCLIAVI
+452 KVLSSFTVFCLIVVI

-477 STLLSNCLLFLL
+477 SKFFSNCLLFLL
-489 GFSILFTTYQQLE
+489 GLSILFTTYQQLE
-502 NYRSASRPISRDILE
+502 NYRSVSRPISRDILE

-533 LSAENVELS
+533 LSPENTDHSWL
-542 RSRDRVFSYLITPIF
+542 RDSVFLNLITPIF
-557 RGNVLVRESQS
+557 RDNVLVRVSQTIKYPS
-568 QQASEFNR
+568 GD
-576 TNEPGINFSGELT
+576 GINFAGELT
-589 EVPQRICVLIEKPLK
+589 ELPQRICVLIEKPLK
-604 ERLGTNVGNSTNVVF
+604 ERLWTNVGIPANVVF